1 MFRLEARDEKPLSK
15 GFLAR
20 CSGGEARDG
29 AGSMDSWE
37 KSYRHVRDN
46 HQIHLE
52 YTNRE
57 FDTCLEHI
65 EKVLEANDGLAEYPL
80 YVKALIR

>member
-1 MFRLEARDEKPLSK
+1 
-15 GFLAR
+15 
-20 CSGGEARDG
+20 
-29 AGSMDSWE
+29 MDSWE

-46 HQIHLE
+46 HQIQLE
-52 YTNRE
+52 YTNRK